1 MTLSTHN
8 PGNEAACSFD
18 SMLHLLDPMGQEIAS
33 DDDLGPGSCSKI
45 APATHPSASNLNA
58 GTYFVWIQKFN
69 DDATVPLYQLDLTLE

>member
-1 MTLSTHN
+1 
-8 PGNEAACSFD
+8 
-18 SMLHLLDPMGQEIAS
+18 MGQEIAS

-69 DDATVPLYQLDLTLE
+69 DDATVPLYQSTSRWSEAPEVVGARRSIHRPKAGG